1 MKYNLPW
8 PDVRHRNK
16 VSSYYLSRGEVVA
29 FSFVDSSLGERTGI
43 MVLESQ
49 TSFLAAVNL
58 YEEEGRIWTMDEIP
72 EDIKLYEATPEEM
85 DWGLRYFFE
94 HEYAMQHEEGK
105 NLVIAFVEQE
115 CPVIMRENGW
125 LKAKFCMRVLA
136 RLPKWGYIGNNKTF
150 IGEIWKEAVKGA
162 NEGVA
167 FNAQRA
173 ELYCF
178 LIAILMIAEN
188 DDERNHDYYIGKL
201 FREWD
206 HFVWM
211 YAMVIG
217 RLIGCDLKTFTSMVN
232 MLDNKKRGPYI
243 RLYLPL
249 VEGNIDKICR
259 YSTVEKRYKLEN
271 AIQKMKVTGERHE
284 QANNLDDLYEIL
296 FPRHF
301 RKMMSESLPASTI
314 KEMKEELAKKD
325 EQIDHWK
332 KAAEDLTEQVNQLTE
347 GMKRRVEESLSM
359 EDVSSAILAMSLD
372 IAKTVF
378 SNLDFKLRKNEV
390 WRNGR
395 DLLLDKLEEKEMAL
409 NGASVGTNNG
419 IVAGGNLNANFS
431 FTNEQ
436 VKMLIEGLALS
447 GEQSKKLLTLTAD
460 GNNNTR

>member
-1 MKYNLPW
+1 MRYNLSL
-8 PDVRHRNK
+8 PDVRYRNK
-16 VSSYYLSRGEVVA
+16 FYSCCLSRGEVVA
-29 FSFVDSSLGERTGI
+29 FSYYDSRMGERTGI
-43 MVLESQ
+43 MVLESSN
-49 TSFLAAVNL
+49 SFLAAVNL
-58 YEEEGRIWTMDEIP
+58 YEEEGRIWQSDEIP
-72 EDIKLYEATPEEM
+72 EEANLYEATPEETE
-85 DWGLRYFFE
+85 WGLRYFFE
-94 HEYAMQHEEGK
+94 QEYATQYEEGK
-105 NLVIAFVEQE
+105 NLVIAFVEHE
-115 CPVIMRENGW
+115 CPMILREKGW
-125 LKAKFCMRVLA
+125 LKSKFCMSVLA
-136 RLPKWGYIGNNKTF
+136 RLPKWGYIDSNKTF

-178 LIAILMIAEN
+178 LIAILMITEN
-188 DDERNHDYYIGKL
+188 DDKGNRDYYIAKL
-201 FREWD
+201 TKEWD
-206 HFVWM
+206 HFAWM

-232 MLDNKKRGPYI
+232 TLDNKKRGPYI

-271 AIQKMKVTGERHE
+271 AIQKMKVTGERLE
-284 QANNLDDLYEIL
+284 QSDHLDDLYEIL

-347 GMKRRVEESLSM
+347 GMKRCVEESLSM
-359 EDVSSAILAMSLD
+359 DDVSTAILAMALD

-395 DLLLDKLEEKEMAL
+395 DLLLDKLEEKEMAS
-409 NGASVGTNNG
+409 NDTSVGTNNG
-419 IVAGGNLNANFS
+419 IVAGGNLNTNVQ

-436 VKMLIEGLALS
+436 VQMLIEGLALN
-447 GEQSKKLLTLTAD
+447 GEQSKKLLTLTENGD
-460 GNNNTR
+460 YNTR